1 MMPKLIIAFVLGLL
15 AVCPAQAGSGRLDS
29 LDAYIKRAPHYDA
42 QKRSLIRSLQRE
54 VARSRDDVSRFRAY
68 SRMYDAYSSFQYDTA
83 ALYAD
88 RMLAIACRIGDRD
101 YIVEAKTA
109 RTFTLLSAGLYK
121 EAFDQLESIDLDNVG
136 AKARC
141 RFFFTKWKLLASII
155 DYVHAEPYRSS
166 YLREAV
172 TTADSLAH
180 YLPADNPSLQYVEGM
195 MCSLAHG
202 DREAAR
208 RHFVKALAD
217 KNISLHQRAII
228 LSSLGWAYRD
238 EGDSLK
244 ALDCIA
250 EAAIC
255 DIKSATKETTAIRV
269 VGSMIYSRGDL
280 NRAFGYVRKA
290 LDDANFYG
298 ARQRMIEIG
307 NILPIIQQERYRS
320 IARQRNII
328 IGASVL
334 VLLLLI
340 AVLASLYFIRR
351 QMGLIRRQMAN
362 LQTARRTIE
371 EHNAQL
377 KSTNAKLVEAN
388 KIKDEY
394 IGRSF
399 YTNAEYICK
408 VEKLY
413 RTVDRKI
420 QAGQYDDLR
429 RSLKESTLVKERKTM
444 YADFDETFLT
454 IFPDFIGSYNM
465 LFDEANRVVP
475 EQKMTLTTEM
485 RIFALI
491 RIGISDS
498 ERIAQFLNYSV
509 NTINTYKTRVKNKS
523 LVSNDLFEQR
533 IMEI

>member
-1 MMPKLIIAFVLGLL
+1 MGVCQACH
-15 AVCPAQAGSGRLDS
+15 AVTILDS
-29 LDAYIKRAPHYDA
+29 LDAYIQRVPYYDA
-42 QKRSLIRSLQRE
+42 RKRSLIHSLQSE
-54 VARSRDDVSRFRAY
+54 LSHSHDDASRFRAY

-88 RMLAIACRIGDRD
+88 RMLAVARRIGKDD

-109 RTFTLLSAGLYK
+109 RVFTLLSAGLYK
-121 EAFDQLESIDLDNVG
+121 EAFDQLGTIDTSHAG
-136 AKARC
+136 RAARC
-141 RFFFTKWKLLASII
+141 RYLFIKWKLLASII
-155 DYVHAEPYRSS
+155 DYAHAEPYRSA
-166 YLREAV
+166 YIRDAAAV
-172 TTADSLAH
+172 ADSLSY
-180 YLPADNPSLQYVEGM
+180 YLPAGNPSLLYIKGM
-195 MCSLAHG
+195 MHSLVHG
-202 DREAAR
+202 DREGAR
-208 RHFVKALAD
+208 KYFERALSS
-217 KNISLHQRAII
+217 KNLSLHQQAII
-228 LSSLGWAYRD
+228 MSSLGWAYR
-238 EGDSLK
+238 EAGDSLK
-244 ALDCIA
+244 ALECIA

-255 DIKSATKETTAIRV
+255 DIKSATKETTAIRE
-269 VGSMIYSRGDL
+269 VGSLLYSRGDL
-280 NRAFGYVRKA
+280 NHAFAYVRKA

-320 IARQRNII
+320 ISRQRNII
-328 IGASVL
+328 VGASVV
-334 VLLLLI
+334 VLLLLV
-340 AVLASLYFIRR
+340 AVLGSLYFIRR
-351 QMGLIRRQMAN
+351 QMRH
-362 LQTARRTIE
+362 LQEARRTIE
-371 EHNAQL
+371 EHNVQL
-377 KSTNAKLVEAN
+377 KLTNAQLVEAN

-429 RSLKESTLVKERKTM
+429 RSLKESTLIKERKTM

-454 IFPDFIGSYNM
+454 LFPDFIDRYNS

-475 EQKMTLTTEM
+475 EQKATLTTEM

-523 LVSNDLFEQR
+523 VVSNDLFEQK

>member
-1 MMPKLIIAFVLGLL
+1 
-15 AVCPAQAGSGRLDS
+15 
-29 LDAYIKRAPHYDA
+29 
-42 QKRSLIRSLQRE
+42 
-54 VARSRDDVSRFRAY
+54 
-68 SRMYDAYSSFQYDTA
+68 
-83 ALYAD
+83 
-88 RMLAIACRIGDRD
+88 
-101 YIVEAKTA
+101 
-109 RTFTLLSAGLYK
+109 
-121 EAFDQLESIDLDNVG
+121 
-136 AKARC
+136 
-141 RFFFTKWKLLASII
+141 
-155 DYVHAEPYRSS
+155 
-166 YLREAV
+166 
-172 TTADSLAH
+172 
-180 YLPADNPSLQYVEGM
+180 
-195 MCSLAHG
+195 
-202 DREAAR
+202 
-208 RHFVKALAD
+208 
-217 KNISLHQRAII
+217 
-228 LSSLGWAYRD
+228 
-238 EGDSLK
+238 
-244 ALDCIA
+244 
-250 EAAIC
+250 
-255 DIKSATKETTAIRV
+255 
-269 VGSMIYSRGDL
+269 
-280 NRAFGYVRKA
+280 
-290 LDDANFYG
+290 
-298 ARQRMIEIG
+298 
-307 NILPIIQQERYRS
+307 
-320 IARQRNII
+320 
-328 IGASVL
+328 
-334 VLLLLI
+334 
-340 AVLASLYFIRR
+340 
-351 QMGLIRRQMAN
+351 MGLIRRQMAN

-454 IFPDFIGSYNM
+454 IFPDFIGRYNM